1 MKLSTPWR
9 AINKKKLGVGGGA
22 CVCVCSRVVWG
33 SPRFKRRLEV
43 CVGGEGRET
52 ESVYRLAVWPTGK
65 WCGRGL
71 L

>member
-1 MKLSTPWR
+1 M
-9 AINKKKLGVGGGA
+9 
-22 CVCVCSRVVWG
+22 CSRVVWG

-43 CVGGEGRET
+43 CVCVCGGGGGGGGGVVGRET

-65 WCGRGL
+65 LCGRGL

>member
-1 MKLSTPWR
+1 M
-9 AINKKKLGVGGGA
+9 
-22 CVCVCSRVVWG
+22 CVCVCAPEWSGDLLGLKTFR
-33 SPRFKRRLEV
+33 SV
-43 CVGGEGRET
+43 CGRGGGGGGGEGRET

>member
-1 MKLSTPWR
+1 M
-9 AINKKKLGVGGGA
+9 
-22 CVCVCSRVVWG
+22 CVCVLQSGLVWG

-43 CVGGEGRET
+43 CVCGGGGGRETEKT

>member
-1 MKLSTPWR
+1 M
-9 AINKKKLGVGGGA
+9 

-43 CVGGEGRET
+43 CVCGGGGGGRGEGRET

>member
-1 MKLSTPWR
+1 M
-9 AINKKKLGVGGGA
+9 
-22 CVCVCSRVVWG
+22 
-33 SPRFKRRLEV
+33 FKRRLEV
-43 CVGGEGRET
+43 CVWGGGGGGGET